1 MQSADF
7 LSAVFFYLKVGENL
21 NQNWIV
27 ENLNNAFSTWN
38 GKLGELWGLVTTGP
52 QTFKDGAVWSVMQT
66 LHNGMV
72 GIGYALV
79 VLFFAISLCKN
90 TMNFHEL
97 KRPEAAIHYF
107 LRFVAAKAL
116 VGYGMEIML
125 NVFSICNG
133 IVTDMADSM
142 GGISEAMVSL
152 PAEMQTAIEI
162 EDFYAKCMTISEYP
176 QQLDDKFISALLQQ
190 VPYIVLSIDIEPVET
205 EDAFKEIDNHRQQQN
220 CG

>member
-52 QTFKDGAVWSVMQT
+52 QTFKGGAVWSVMQT